1 MIQGI
6 EIGREVTG
14 YHQMTGLSSAKPVPG
29 VGSVVMLQAETQPVR
44 YRADNVNPT
53 ASVGILIA
61 AGETHTLNVG
71 HGNINKIRIIETLAS
86 AKVNV
91 VAFK

>member
-1 MIQGI
+1 MIQQV

-14 YHQMTGLSSAKPVPG
+14 YHQMTGLSSVKPVPG
-29 VGSVVMLQAETQPVR
+29 SGSAVMIQAETQPVR
-44 YRADNVNPT
+44 YRADGVDPT
-53 ASVGILIA
+53 TTVGILLA

-71 HGNINKIRIIETLAS
+71 HGNINNIRVIETLAS